1 MHVPASSRDQKG
13 QLEIEAP
20 RDLLLASRLGSSN
33 GDSRIGSR
41 APERLSKTAGPLCTG
56 GRVGTGGM
64 LSAILIHHAVLF
76 SSSGMRVSNY
86 SYGVGMGKGT
96 GT

>member
-1 MHVPASSRDQKG
+1 M
-13 QLEIEAP
+13 EIEAP
-20 RDLLLASRLGSSN
+20 RDLLLVFRLGSFN

-56 GRVGTGGM
+56 VRVGTGGM

-76 SSSGMRVSNY
+76 SSPGMRVNNY
-86 SYGVGMGKGT
+86 SYGVGMRRGIGA
-96 GT
+96 